1 MNEKDI
7 LITNSL
13 RVLGIDMIS
22 NANSG
27 HPGIVLGAAPIMYT
41 LYSKHLNV
49 SVTDENWINRDR
61 FILSAGHGSALL
73 YANLH
78 LAGYNISIED
88 LKKFR
93 QINSNTPGHPELGV
107 TPGVDMSTGPLGQG
121 VANAVGI
128 AIGEKFLNS
137 KYKNKNKSL
146 FNFYTYVLVGDG
158 DLMEGISY
166 ESCSLAGHLGLGKLI
181 VLYDSNDITLD
192 GEVKDVNS
200 EDTKTRFE
208 AMGWH
213 YQLVKDDN
221 IDNIDDAIYY
231 AKDEKTKPS
240 IIEIKTKIG
249 KYSELEGTNEAHG
262 KPLSITD
269 ANKIKRK
276 CGMDIDMFAINPQV
290 RELYKNLIYERCN
303 KEYQKWAVTF
313 NEFMNS
319 DDVQMKKEIE
329 QIVTGKIEIDYDML
343 KITSAFLSEE
353 TLRQSNQ
360 RVMKSLSAYTPNL
373 IGGSADLKSSCL
385 TIVDEKEIFT
395 KTNPLGQN
403 ILFGVREHAMGAI
416 LNGLATLNVSCFGS
430 TFLTFSDYLRPAI
443 RMSALMNL
451 PVTYIF
457 THDSINVGEDGPT
470 HQPIEQL
477 DSLRLIPNLDVYR
490 PANVSELSGSWI
502 NIMKRRKPTAL
513 IVAKSMVNNDL
524 PTHCDYVYLGAY
536 PVIFEENKPD
546 AIIVASG
553 TELTLAA
560 EICKLLKE
568 KGKQIRLVS
577 MVSKELFEEQPANY
591 KQQVFPLGI
600 KTFVIEASTAHTLEK
615 YASNYNYL
623 FNIEK
628 FGLSAPADDVSNY
641 FDFNVEN
648 IVFLIERMIGK

>member
-7 LITNSL
+7 LITNSI

-27 HPGIVLGAAPIMYT
+27 HPGIVLGAAPIVYT
-41 LYSKHLNV
+41 LYSRHLNI
-49 SVTDENWINRDR
+49 SVTDDSWINRDR

-78 LAGYNISIED
+78 LAGYNLSIDD
-88 LKKFR
+88 LKNFR
-93 QINSNTPGHPELGV
+93 QYNSNTPGHPELGV

-121 VANAVGI
+121 IANAVGV

-137 KYKNKNKSL
+137 KYKNNSKSL
-146 FNFYTYVLVGDG
+146 FNFYTYALVGDG

-166 ESCSLAGHLGLGKLI
+166 EACSLAGHLGLGKLI

-192 GEVKDVNS
+192 GELKDVNS
-200 EDTKTRFE
+200 ENTKERFE

-221 IDNIDDAIYY
+221 VDDIDDAIYY
-231 AKDEKTKPS
+231 AKDEKMKPS

-249 KYSELEGTNEAHG
+249 KYSELEGTNDAHG
-262 KPLSITD
+262 KPLSMVD
-269 ANKIKRK
+269 SNKVKRK
-276 CGMDIDMFAINPQV
+276 CGMDIDMFSIDPQV
-290 RELYKNLIYERCN
+290 REIYKTMIYDRCN
-303 KEYQKWAVTF
+303 KEYKNWSATF
-313 NEFMNS
+313 SEFMQTT
-319 DDVQMKKEIE
+319 DLQMKKEIE
-329 QIVTGKIEIDYDML
+329 QLLTGKIEIDYDML
-343 KITSAFLSEE
+343 KITSAFLTEE
-353 TLRQSNQ
+353 TLRESNK

-385 TIVDEKEIFT
+385 TIVDEKDVFS
-395 KTNPLGQN
+395 KDNSLGQN

-416 LNGLATLNVSCFGS
+416 LNGLATLNITTFGS
-430 TFLTFSDYLRPAI
+430 TFLAFSDYLRPSI
-443 RMSALMNL
+443 RMAAMMNL

-490 PANVSELSGSWI
+490 PGDVAELSGSWI
-502 NIMKRRKPTAL
+502 NIMKRRKPSAL
-513 IVAKSMVNNDL
+513 IVSKSVVDNNL
-524 PTHCDYVYLGAY
+524 TTHCDYVYLGAY
-536 PVIFEENKPD
+536 PVIFEKSKPD
-546 AIIVASG
+546 AIIVATGS
-553 TELTLAA
+553 ELTLAA
-560 EICKLLKE
+560 KICNLLKE
-568 KGKQIRLVS
+568 KGKQVRLVS

-600 KTFVIEASTAHTLEK
+600 KTFVIEASTAHSLEK

-628 FGLSAPADDVSNY
+628 FGLSAKAEDVLNH
-641 FDFNVEN
+641 FDYNIEN
-648 IVFLIERMIGK
+648 MVLLIDRMIGK